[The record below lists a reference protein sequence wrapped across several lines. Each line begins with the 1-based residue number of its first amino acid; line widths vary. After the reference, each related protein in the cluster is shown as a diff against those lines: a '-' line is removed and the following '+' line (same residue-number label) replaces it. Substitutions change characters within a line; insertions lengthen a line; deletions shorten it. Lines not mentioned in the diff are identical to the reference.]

1 MSRLHASRLTISVP
15 FMHKRLEY
23 TQNHDEEIMSSH
35 LKECQRFEKR
45 KFPHEAI
52 EPDQDQNSIPE
63 HHASRQI

>member
-1 MSRLHASRLTISVP
+1 MSRLHATRLTTSVP

-23 TQNHDEEIMSSH
+23 AQNHDKEIMSSR
-35 LKECQRFEKR
+35 LKECERLEKR
-45 KFPHEAI
+45 KFPHKAI